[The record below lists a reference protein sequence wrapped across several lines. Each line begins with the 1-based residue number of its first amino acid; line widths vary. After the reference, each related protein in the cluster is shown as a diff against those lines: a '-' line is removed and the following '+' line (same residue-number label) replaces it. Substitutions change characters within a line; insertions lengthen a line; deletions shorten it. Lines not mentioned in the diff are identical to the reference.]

1 MLLTHTYAHSVV
13 DGWIRR
19 HLLSGTRDRTQGR
32 ASRPKSAP
40 NSVLGLA
47 AAKPPVH
54 PNHISS
60 IDCRVTGKGKTSV
73 AMLRGYV
80 GRLRVLAKAKV
91 LGISMEIVFLL
102 FDKFRRVSVA
112 EKAVFAP
119 YFDRNKLYRTRTQ
132 RAYALAAR
140 TKKERAD
147 LGVDMIL
154 MTCYAESVTKQSTS
168 RLSPLYSLDVFDM
181 AHHLLKLTTIISS

>member
-1 MLLTHTYAHSVV
+1 MSSESTRLLLHLPSDKGADGSTKKTSLNVTMLLTHTYAHSVV

-91 LGISMEIVFLL
+91 LGISMEIVFFFSTNFGGFPLL
-102 FDKFRRVSVA
+102 KRQFLRHTLTGINYIEHELNV
-112 EKAVFAP
+112 
-119 YFDRNKLYRTRTQ
+119 RTRSQ
-132 RAYALAAR
+132 HAQKKNAR
-140 TKKERAD
+140 IWG
-147 LGVDMIL
+147 LI
-154 MTCYAESVTKQSTS
+154 
-168 RLSPLYSLDVFDM
+168 
-181 AHHLLKLTTIISS
+181 